1 MIRFASI
8 YVRQGRAYIP
18 TTAELIGEGEG
29 ILLVIEP
36 VYSGPPTEA
45 FIHDT
50 LEHLHAIGHPYIQT
64 PKMIGSAAP
73 DSLLLK
79 AAGVRSYRTFEQGAV
94 QYGITWS
101 IDEITIVTALPGGK
115 RKRGWFGI
123 DGPTWAFEKATPTLE
138 LVQRIVSD
146 IGFRPEVLN

>member
-1 MIRFASI
+1 MIRHASI
-8 YVRQGRAYIP
+8 YVRQGRVFIP
-18 TTAELIGEGEG
+18 TRAELIGEGEG

-50 LEHLHAIGHPYIQT
+50 LDHLHAIGHPYIQT

-73 DSLLLK
+73 DSPLLK

-94 QYGITWS
+94 QYGITWG

-115 RKRGWFGI
+115 RGRFGM